1 MAVSERLVSRRP
13 DWVRSSSR
21 RCSNESAMAPPHSEN
36 TSSGTS
42 WTNARSPIESGDCVS
57 TYSW

>member
-1 MAVSERLVSRRP
+1 MSARLVSSRP
-13 DWVRSSSR
+13 DWVSSSSR
-21 RCSNESAMAPPHSEN
+21 RCSNELAMAPPHSEN

-42 WTNARSPIESGDCVS
+42 WTNASSPIESGDWVS